1 MRFVGIVLAEQHDE
15 QMVTHRS
22 MSAGSLARLAPVG
35 VVELDSPEEVI
46 PQLMTSLSISEA
58 DGAELLIRMKVKLW
72 TVTVPCGILA
82 PGAGD

>member
-1 MRFVGIVLAEQHDE
+1 
-15 QMVTHRS
+15 

-58 DGAELLIRMKVKLW
+58 DGAETLVHHLDGRGP
-72 TVTVPCGILA
+72 TVTLTESSSSVKTCSHS
-82 PGAGD
+82 